1 MENSKYIVTL
11 DLGTEKIGVS
21 VATIDRNKNI
31 SLSYY
36 NEFPS
41 EGIKHSKVTNP
52 SKLGT
57 KLKEIL
63 GMVEQAMNIS
73 ITEVMVN
80 VQRYGVRELDCTV
93 ESNTANG
100 NVCLSDLDEMDNTAW
115 DNRDVIADDEE
126 IIACIPQSY
135 DLDNGEIN
143 VSPEEVVGMAS
154 DNIKGKYKI
163 YAIKQSFNNV
173 IDNAFKDKGII
184 TVRKVFAPDC
194 VGACVLSESMR
205 QGGVALI
212 DLGAGASSVSIF
224 HGGVLKHYGAIPF
237 GGANI
242 SIDIANICGI
252 SERLAE
258 NIKLAYGG
266 CIPDKLGSIG
276 DKKLKITNHLDKSVR
291 EVSVKYLSEIITARQ
306 KEIIDALLYEIQTS
320 GYADKLKNGVVLT
333 GGAAAMLN
341 ICTFFKQISGYNAK
355 VGTTSQ
361 NLFSSEDGS
370 FFTLG
375 ASFSSGLLRSYAGT
389 ETSGCQSRDAQSP
402 APAAAAEPEV
412 KEEETPAPQE
422 ELFAAEAV
430 ETAAKEQEKKP
441 KQPKAPKGQGKS
453 LLDLI
458 KKSITGEREDNGKT
472 EQDGRLFGE
481 DEDV

>member
-1 MENSKYIVTL
+1 
-11 DLGTEKIGVS
+11 
-21 VATIDRNKNI
+21 
-31 SLSYY
+31 
-36 NEFPS
+36 
-41 EGIKHSKVTNP
+41 
-52 SKLGT
+52 
-57 KLKEIL
+57 
-63 GMVEQAMNIS
+63 
-73 ITEVMVN
+73 
-80 VQRYGVRELDCTV
+80 
-93 ESNTANG
+93 
-100 NVCLSDLDEMDNTAW
+100 
-115 DNRDVIADDEE
+115 
-126 IIACIPQSY
+126 
-135 DLDNGEIN
+135 
-143 VSPEEVVGMAS
+143 SPEEVVGMAS
-154 DNIKGKYKI
+154 ENIKAKYKL
-163 YAIKQSFNNV
+163 YVIKQSFSNV
-173 IDNAFKDKGII
+173 IDNAFKDCGTI

-194 VGACVLSESMR
+194 VGACVLSDSMR

-237 GGANI
+237 GGTNI

-266 CIPDKLGSIG
+266 CIPDRLGSIG

-306 KEIIDALLYEIQTS
+306 REIIDALLYEIQTS

-341 ICTFFKQISGYNAK
+341 LCTFFKQVSGYNAK

-389 ETSGCQSRDAQSP
+389 ETLGCQG
-402 APAAAAEPEV
+402 
-412 KEEETPAPQE
+412 KEEEKPEPQPQE
-422 ELFAAEAV
+422 QEEDINPGELFKVDTIEPPV
-430 ETAAKEQEKKP
+430 KKRGG
-441 KQPKAPKGQGKS
+441 QKGQGNS
-453 LLDLI
+453 LLSRL
-458 KKSITGEREDNGKT
+458 KKSISGEREDDEEEKGNTAKQ
-472 EQDGRLFGE
+472 EKAARKEAKKKVQEREESENKIFGE